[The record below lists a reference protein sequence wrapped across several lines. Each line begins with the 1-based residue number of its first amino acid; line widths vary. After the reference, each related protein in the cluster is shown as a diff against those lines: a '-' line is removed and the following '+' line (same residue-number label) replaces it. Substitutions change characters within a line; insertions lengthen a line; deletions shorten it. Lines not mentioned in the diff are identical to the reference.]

1 MTSQGDGSASE
12 DPVPSHVLV
21 PLDGSPLADDALDY
35 ALAVFDCQI
44 TVLNV
49 LTPLNAGMSESGIL
63 ETDEDRLAEAQ
74 ERAETLIEAASVHAQ
89 RGDRTVETAI
99 ETGDPAETILSYI
112 DDSTVDHI
120 VMGSH
125 GEIES
130 STLRRLLG
138 TVATTVVG
146 ESPVPVTVI
155 R

>member
-1 MTSQGDGSASE
+1 
-12 DPVPSHVLV
+12 
-21 PLDGSPLADDALDY
+21 
-35 ALAVFDCQI
+35 
-44 TVLNV
+44 
-49 LTPLNAGMSESGIL
+49 MSESGVL
-63 ETDEDRLAEAQ
+63 ETDEDRLAEARK
-74 ERAETLIEAASVHAQ
+74 RAEQAIEEASEHTQ
-89 RGDRTVETAI
+89 QSDRTVETAI
-99 ETGDPAETILSYI
+99 ETGDPAEAILSYV
-112 DDSTVDHI
+112 DDSAVDHI